1 MLVLSRV
8 EGQTLE
14 IGGNVVIRIVSLRKG
29 SVRIGI
35 EADKSIK
42 VLRGE
47 INNGQRQ
54 KGDVAVDAGDNDQLS
69 MADSVGNL
77 KQSLA
82 KRV

>member
-1 MLVLSRV
+1 MLVLSRA

-54 KGDVAVDAGDNDQLS
+54 KGDVAVDAGNNDQLS
-69 MADSVGNL
+69 VDDSVGNL
-77 KQSLA
+77 KQN
-82 KRV
+82 